1 MSRLNNRLTLWE
13 QNRLIAPEQKQLI
26 LDFESQNKT
35 PHLPYAVFMLGVFVT
50 ALGIISLIAA
60 NWEEIGGGV
69 KLTADFI
76 LLAVLA
82 GGIMRAQNR
91 GSAFWR
97 EAGIFALFM
106 MTGAS
111 IGPDHTGFSN
121 QRNACKR
128 RPDMGLVQRTA
139 AGRFRKKSAAFVLG
153 AGIFLRTLLPAGV
166 LEICRKRDF
175 VYTRSHFCRTGG
187 CRRPL
192 YHLLRAGRLCLLP
205 VESAF

>member
-1 MSRLNNRLTLWE
+1 
-13 QNRLIAPEQKQLI
+13 
-26 LDFESQNKT
+26 
-35 PHLPYAVFMLGVFVT
+35 MLGVFVT

-60 NWEEIGGGV
+60 NWEGIGGGV

-111 IGPDHTGFSN
+111 IGLITQVFQTNGTLANGALTWALFS
-121 QRNACKR
+121 A
-128 RPDMGLVQRTA
+128 PLLAVSG
-139 AGRFRKKSAAFVLG
+139 KKSAAFVLG